1 MKMQLNHAA
10 VNTESPESGKW
21 EKLNIQKPRQEP
33 GLSNNPYA
41 RYSKTRFSQIYKALY
56 GVPLKGANMAAG
68 NLINTEYELPKDFKS
83 MITKAKNDIN
93 VVNSY
98 VVVIDHRQV
107 IVVKWAISIDEDKVP
122 LI

>member
-1 MKMQLNHAA
+1 
-10 VNTESPESGKW
+10 
-21 EKLNIQKPRQEP
+21 
-33 GLSNNPYA
+33 
-41 RYSKTRFSQIYKALY
+41 
-56 GVPLKGANMAAG
+56 MAAG

-107 IVVKWAISIDEDKVP
+107 NVVKWAIWYR
-122 LI
+122 

>member
-1 MKMQLNHAA
+1 
-10 VNTESPESGKW
+10 
-21 EKLNIQKPRQEP
+21 
-33 GLSNNPYA
+33 
-41 RYSKTRFSQIYKALY
+41 
-56 GVPLKGANMAAG
+56 MAAG

-98 VVVIDHRQV
+98 VAVIDHRQV
-107 IVVKWAISIDEDKVP
+107 NVVKWAISIDEDIVP

>member
-1 MKMQLNHAA
+1 MRDIRKHVFPKFIRLWRRH
-10 VNTESPESGKW
+10 V
-21 EKLNIQKPRQEP
+21 
-33 GLSNNPYA
+33 
-41 RYSKTRFSQIYKALY
+41 

-107 IVVKWAISIDEDKVP
+107 NVVKWAISIDEDIVP

>member
-1 MKMQLNHAA
+1 
-10 VNTESPESGKW
+10 
-21 EKLNIQKPRQEP
+21 
-33 GLSNNPYA
+33 
-41 RYSKTRFSQIYKALY
+41 
-56 GVPLKGANMAAG
+56 
-68 NLINTEYELPKDFKS
+68 

-107 IVVKWAISIDEDKVP
+107 NVDKWAISIDEDIVR

>member
-1 MKMQLNHAA
+1 
-10 VNTESPESGKW
+10 
-21 EKLNIQKPRQEP
+21 
-33 GLSNNPYA
+33 
-41 RYSKTRFSQIYKALY
+41 
-56 GVPLKGANMAAG
+56 MAAG

-107 IVVKWAISIDEDKVP
+107 NVVKWAISIDENSAINLMSKSVVNF
-122 LI
+122 LMEHFHCCETYLSCFSNIEVG

>member
-1 MKMQLNHAA
+1 
-10 VNTESPESGKW
+10 
-21 EKLNIQKPRQEP
+21 
-33 GLSNNPYA
+33 
-41 RYSKTRFSQIYKALY
+41 
-56 GVPLKGANMAAG
+56 MAAG

-83 MITKAKNDIN
+83 MITKAKNDDIN

-107 IVVKWAISIDEDKVP
+107 NVVKWAISIDEDIVP

>member
-1 MKMQLNHAA
+1 MQVNHA

-56 GVPLKGANMAAG
+56 GDAMLV
-68 NLINTEYELPKDFKS
+68 S
-83 MITKAKNDIN
+83 
-93 VVNSY
+93 
-98 VVVIDHRQV
+98 H
-107 IVVKWAISIDEDKVP
+107 
-122 LI
+122 

>member
-1 MKMQLNHAA
+1 MQPHYNQTSGENATPSGGQLNHA

-56 GVPLKGANMAAG
+56 GDAMLVSHWRAQIWPPE
-68 NLINTEYELPKDFKS
+68 T
-83 MITKAKNDIN
+83 
-93 VVNSY
+93 
-98 VVVIDHRQV
+98 
-107 IVVKWAISIDEDKVP
+107 
-122 LI
+122 

>member
-1 MKMQLNHAA
+1 
-10 VNTESPESGKW
+10 
-21 EKLNIQKPRQEP
+21 
-33 GLSNNPYA
+33 
-41 RYSKTRFSQIYKALY
+41 
-56 GVPLKGANMAAG
+56 MAAG
-68 NLINTEYELPKDFKS
+68 NLIDTEYELPTDFKS

-107 IVVKWAISIDEDKVP
+107 NVVKWAISIDEDIVP